1 MADVG
6 EQIIQET
13 SFETLEMLADFT
25 ITQLR
30 KKMLDAVLPGTRVQL
45 RIEKPRAVAFA
56 DAPAVE
62 IVRDVPYSREQS
74 KRGTR
79 VVSSAMEKARASTP
93 SGDRSATPVVDS
105 RASSRLSVI
114 KPYTE

>member
-1 MADVG
+1 MADIV

-62 IVRDVPYSREQS
+62 IVRDVPYSRDQS

-93 SGDRSATPVVDS
+93 SGERSATPAVDS